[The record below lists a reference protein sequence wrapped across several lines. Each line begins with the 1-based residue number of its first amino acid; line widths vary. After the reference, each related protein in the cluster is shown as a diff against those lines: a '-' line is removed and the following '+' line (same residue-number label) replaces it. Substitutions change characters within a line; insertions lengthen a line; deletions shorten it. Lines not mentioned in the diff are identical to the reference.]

1 VAKDR
6 RAEGERERVNP
17 QLSVVAT
24 SRNDEHGGHLLARMQ
39 LFVEGLSE
47 QAARFGLPVE
57 LVLVEWNPPTDRPPL
72 VEALRWA
79 PHDNFQPRVIT
90 VPAEVHRTFPHADG
104 LPLFQMI
111 GKNVG
116 IRRSTA
122 PFVLATNI
130 DILFSD
136 ELFGFLKTGLKPNAM
151 YRVDRHDVQANL
163 EGPELPSPAECRA
176 LPVLRAHRIDGL
188 RYPNGRP
195 PIPRYKNSTSRLAIK
210 PAVGELTRM
219 AAAARD
225 RLVLPK
231 LHTSGSGDFT
241 LTSRD
246 VWFAMHGY
254 PEWPA
259 YSWHMD
265 GVALFQAYAGGVD
278 MINLQP
284 PMVAY
289 HLEHGEGSGWTP
301 ESSRLFERLDAAGVP
316 YLSTRAYRS
325 LARRLAHGRRGFH
338 PINGDEWGFATRE
351 LATSEVSAGAGQP
364 KPGPIRDR

>member
-1 VAKDR
+1 M
-6 RAEGERERVNP
+6 NP
-17 QLSVVAT
+17 LLSIVAT

-39 LFVEGLSE
+39 LFVDGLAE
-47 QAARFGLPVE
+47 QAGRFRLPVE

-72 VEALRWA
+72 AEALRWA
-79 PHDNFQPRVIT
+79 PNEYFLPRVIT
-90 VPAEVHRTFPHADG
+90 VPPDVHRTFPHADG

-116 IRRSTA
+116 IRRSSA

-136 ELFGFLKTGLKPNAM
+136 ELFAFFGTGLRPNAM
-151 YRVDRHDVQANL
+151 YRVDRYDVLAEL
-163 EGPELPSPAECRA
+163 GGARLPSPAECRA
-176 LPVLRAHRIDGL
+176 LPVIREHRIDGL

-195 PIPRYKNSTSRLAIK
+195 AVVHAQKGRVGVK
-210 PAVGELTRM
+210 PAVAELTRV

-225 RLVLPK
+225 RIVLPR
-231 LHTSGSGDFT
+231 LHTSGCGDFT
-241 LTSRD
+241 LTSREI
-246 VWFAMHGY
+246 WFAMHGY

-265 GVALFQAYAGGVD
+265 GVALFQAYAGGDEMV
-278 MINLQP
+278 NLQS
-284 PMVAY
+284 PMAAY

-301 ESSRLFERLDAAGVP
+301 ESSKLFERLDAAGVP

-325 LARRLAHGRRGFH
+325 LARRMVHGGRGFH
-338 PINGDEWGFATRE
+338 PINGDDWGLAALQLADSSPSGAFG
-351 LATSEVSAGAGQP
+351 ATSL
-364 KPGPIRDR
+364 